1 MKSAAA
7 LSPYFLEERAFMR
20 KIKAKDKKAALKNI
34 KHKTLLNLI
43 NLFM

>member
-1 MKSAAA
+1 MKSVAA
-7 LSPYFLEERAFMR
+7 LSPYFLEEKAFMK
-20 KIKAKDKKAALKNI
+20 KIKAKDKKAAIKNR